1 MAFVNRSFYH
11 SGSTQQQDKS
21 TNYHVTAD
29 GIQSDLTIGKD
40 RPAWIFSAYGPGK
53 NAPRQLFGGPSREQS
68 FEEMRLR
75 HYEAT
80 AAGNMN
86 QAIQEAQRLHEETTN
101 QIQVILN
108 DLNGAVKYVLDG
120 QNEHPNRIDIVEGRS
135 SVQPAFGQ
143 QAAAPSSAPAF
154 GKPSSFGAAS
164 QGTSTP
170 AFGQPSLPG
179 QNQPAF
185 GKPSGLGSAMA
196 GPAFGK
202 PAMLG
207 STQPAFGRPAF
218 GQPSFG
224 QPSFGQPT
232 AITGSGFAGAAA
244 GPSPFSQAT
253 QPNPLAQGNTSAFG
267 QPSAFGQAPSQT
279 TASPFSQIRNQSA
292 PSAFGQPSSVGS
304 AFGQP
309 SQTTS
314 TFGQPQQQQPSSA
327 NPFSQAQTVSATP
340 SAFGQPTTT
349 TATTTFST
357 TAQQPKV
364 TNVARASLGPK
375 PIIKADPG
383 ELNPIPDLTGS
394 TIRDPATRKLTS
406 WKGRPVQYKD
416 GNPRYLHPSD
426 NKTWVR
432 IFFPD
437 GPPEVATLRDC
448 SDKDE
453 NYTTEVTEQ
462 YQDFVRNGFFKDNI
476 IPSVPPKTEWVSFD
490 F

>member
-1 MAFVNRSFYH
+1 
-11 SGSTQQQDKS
+11 
-21 TNYHVTAD
+21 
-29 GIQSDLTIGKD
+29 
-40 RPAWIFSAYGPGK
+40 
-53 NAPRQLFGGPSREQS
+53 
-68 FEEMRLR
+68 MRLR

-86 QAIQEAQRLHEETTN
+86 QAIQEAQKLHEETTN
-101 QIQVILN
+101 QIQIILN

-120 QNEHPNRIDIVEGRS
+120 QNEHPNRIDIVEGRNS
-135 SVQPAFGQ
+135 AQPSFGQ
-143 QAAAPSSAPAF
+143 QQPAPSAAPAF
-154 GKPSSFGAAS
+154 SKPSSFGAAS

-170 AFGQPSLPG
+170 AFGQPSLPA

-185 GKPSGLGSAMA
+185 GKPSGLGASMA

-207 STQPAFGRPAF
+207 QTQPAFGRPAF

-232 AITGSGFAGAAA
+232 AITGAGFANAATS
-244 GPSPFSQAT
+244 PSPFGQAT
-253 QPNPLAQGNTSAFG
+253 QPNPLAQGNAPSGFG
-267 QPSAFGQAPSQT
+267 QPTAFGQAPSQT
-279 TASPFSQIRNQSA
+279 TASPFSQISNPTA
-292 PSAFGQPSSVGS
+292 PTTGFVQPSSAGGG
-304 AFGQP
+304 FGQP
-309 SQTTS
+309 SQTPS
-314 TFGQPQQQQPSSA
+314 VFGQPQPSAA

-340 SAFGQPTTT
+340 SGFGQPAT
-349 TATTTFST
+349 TATAFG
-357 TAQQPKV
+357 AAAQQQQPKAV
-364 TNVARASLGPK
+364 SNVARASLGPK
-375 PIIKADPG
+375 PIIKVDMG
-383 ELNPIPDLTGS
+383 ELSPIPELTGS
-394 TIRDPATRKLTS
+394 TIRDPATQKLTS
-406 WKGRPVQYKD
+406 WKGRRVEYKD

-453 NYTTEVTEQ
+453 NYTPEVTAQ
-462 YQDFVRNGFFKDNI
+462 YEEFVRNGFFKDNV
-476 IPSVPPKTEWVSFD
+476 IPSVPPKSEWVSFD